1 MGSAE
6 EEEEPEKKR
15 PHLSPLTPMAKKQS
29 SPPPE
34 NRTVDAAVLQYE
46 NQKLFQQLD
55 TQKNELHA
63 LQGKFNELKDK
74 QISYDETLIAVNRLW
89 NQLEDDLVLLGIR
102 AGSINENWFHYL
114 DHLEQS
120 TVSSCPSEETFLWR
134 LLEAGATENG
144 AANGTMDHV
153 QQALV
158 SRQSST
164 LALMVRLEETIAAQ
178 RAKSEA
184 LCPASLG
191 NLSSEDAFIELHK
204 IDNALKEEV
213 KNMCRAIDVLHL
225 KHKAYA
231 IEMQNYLNSHT
242 KDQTEIKRLTGE
254 LEEIMT
260 ELEES
265 RRKLVNLKM
274 QKNVAA
280 GTLTPVLNVIK
291 RSISLEKCPEKNKS
305 LRELKDALEEAKTLA
320 TSRLSELQDA
330 HEENLSLSKKLRTL
344 QNDMKDDKYVVSSR
358 PYIILSDRIQ
368 RLKVELERYKGT
380 VDTLQADRN
389 NLLRREKEMNT
400 NFENADAAKSSMS
413 NAEAR
418 VEELE
423 LQLRKCITEK
433 NDLEMMLEETEQDAG
448 RNDIKAEFRVMVSAL
463 SKETGMM
470 EAQLNRSKAIACEV
484 LSLSEEVESLTTL
497 LNEKISEHK
506 ILADRCAQNEIE
518 IKLLKAEIEKLQT
531 EKQEL
536 QIFLDMY
543 GQECYDSRDILEIK
557 ESERRTQL
565 QADLLK
571 SVLDEHG
578 LELRVKAANE
588 VEAACQQRL
597 SAAEAEIADLRAKL
611 DASER
616 DFLELKEAIKL
627 KEDEGA
633 AYISEIETIG
643 QAYEDMQTQNQHL
656 LQQVTERDDFNIKL
670 VSESVKTKQ
679 AQGSLIAEK
688 QAVAKQLQQVNA
700 SLDYTKVKIARD
712 EEQMKAYL
720 AQAEK
725 ASQENRHI
733 AIAMESAK
741 LELVDAEKELKWLKS
756 ALDSSERDSEQSERK
771 LAEVQIELE
780 NERLEKKKLEE
791 ELEAFNSK
799 VAQMSSEN
807 EEAAVEKLQDEIKEY
822 KAILKCGVCYDRP
835 KEVVITK
842 CYHLFCSQCIQRNL
856 EIRHRKCPGCG
867 TAFGQNDVR
876 AHRGGLSGAWIC
888 HANII
893 CASHQFIPSIETR
906 EVW

>member
-433 NDLEMMLEETEQDAG
+433 NDLEMMLEETEQDAAAAG

-835 KEVVITK
+835 KEVGNPGTNVITTM
-842 CYHLFCSQCIQRNL
+842 
-856 EIRHRKCPGCG
+856 IRTHTHRY
-867 TAFGQNDVR
+867 
-876 AHRGGLSGAWIC
+876 
-888 HANII
+888 
-893 CASHQFIPSIETR
+893 SH
-906 EVW
+906 